1 MPDFIEPG
9 LLVPIVIIVVLVI
22 VIFSAGYRKA
32 PPDKA
37 FIISGLRRKAKVVI
51 GKATGQTAV
60 LRALRRAG
68 ACPDVR

>member
-9 LLVPIVIIVVLVI
+9 LLVPIVIIVILVI

-51 GKATGQTAV
+51 GKATSNCRSSSAATCWS
-60 LRALRRAG
+60 L
-68 ACPDVR
+68 P

>member
-9 LLVPIVIIVVLVI
+9 LLVPIVIIVILVI

-37 FIISGLRRKAKVVI
+37 FIISGLRRKAKVVMQ
-51 GKATGQTAV
+51 GDCQTAV

>member
-51 GKATGQTAV
+51 GRRLSNCRSSSAATCWS
-60 LRALRRAG
+60 L
-68 ACPDVR
+68 P

>member
-9 LLVPIVIIVVLVI
+9 LLVPIVIIVILVI

-51 GKATGQTAV
+51 
-60 LRALRRAG
+60 
-68 ACPDVR
+68 

>member
-9 LLVPIVIIVVLVI
+9 LLVPIVIIVILVI

-51 GKATGQTAV
+51 GKGLSNCRSSSAATCWS
-60 LRALRRAG
+60 L
-68 ACPDVR
+68 P

>member
-32 PPDKA
+32 PPDKRSA
-37 FIISGLRRKAKVVI
+37 AQG
-51 GKATGQTAV
+51 
-60 LRALRRAG
+60 
-68 ACPDVR
+68 

>member
-51 GKATGQTAV
+51 GDCQTAV

>member
-37 FIISGLRRKAKVVI
+37 FSISGLRRKAKVVI
-51 GKATGQTAV
+51 G
-60 LRALRRAG
+60 LSLIHI
-68 ACPDVR
+68 

>member
-32 PPDKA
+32 P
-37 FIISGLRRKAKVVI
+37 LQRRLPQ
-51 GKATGQTAV
+51 GS
-60 LRALRRAG
+60 AG
-68 ACPDVR
+68 

>member
-32 PPDKA
+32 PPDK
-37 FIISGLRRKAKVVI
+37 I
-51 GKATGQTAV
+51 G
-60 LRALRRAG
+60 RAH
-68 ACPDVR
+68 V

>member
-9 LLVPIVIIVVLVI
+9 LLVPIVIIVILVI

-37 FIISGLRRKAKVVI
+37 FIISGLRRSYRQ
-51 GKATGQTAV
+51 GDCQTAV

>member
-9 LLVPIVIIVVLVI
+9 LLVPIVIIVILVI

-51 GKATGQTAV
+51 RRLSNCRSSSAATCWS
-60 LRALRRAG
+60 L
-68 ACPDVR
+68 P

>member
-9 LLVPIVIIVVLVI
+9 LLVPIVIIVILVI

-37 FIISGLRRKAKVVI
+37 FIISGLRRKAK
-51 GKATGQTAV
+51 GSYRQGDCQTAV

>member
-9 LLVPIVIIVVLVI
+9 LLVPIVIIVILVI

-37 FIISGLRRKAKVVI
+37 FIISGLRRKAKVVRLSNCRSSSA
-51 GKATGQTAV
+51 ATCWS
-60 LRALRRAG
+60 L
-68 ACPDVR
+68 P

>member
-37 FIISGLRRKAKVVI
+37 FIISGLRRKAI
-51 GKATGQTAV
+51 
-60 LRALRRAG
+60 R
-68 ACPDVR
+68 

>member
-37 FIISGLRRKAKVVI
+37 FIISGLRRKAKRRLSNCRSSSA
-51 GKATGQTAV
+51 ATCWS
-60 LRALRRAG
+60 L
-68 ACPDVR
+68 P